1 MSYHQCEGV
10 HQTTGRRCLTNSSLL
25 VSVYRYNP
33 TLQIEIFS
41 KDIRCCGRHV
51 RPVCVREINEG
62 KTIRLFKR
70 TKEGDFEFYEPHG
83 LENIKN
89 LPPQQVRPII
99 NIVARAPAPPVVHQP
114 PPVVVID
121 DDEVEAP
128 VIQPPPPPVVDVA
141 VVLPDVLTEGKHACC
156 ICFDDT
162 EDVFCTSHRHVM
174 CSECFSGHV
183 QAESNHIDF
192 RGTVKCPLHRLNECD
207 CEGFSVSFVA
217 KHASDEAF
225 TEFDRKRYE
234 IKEKSLITKIEA
246 DLKQKMVLQ
255 SRETA
260 VEKDLRHVRENILT
274 LKCPKCFHA
283 YSPSFDGCLALLC
296 PSCTQSFCAKCHMQC
311 KDIRLCHA
319 HVATCTMN
327 KSPDG
332 LFHNPTTIR
341 NIQNEMRKQKLQYFL
356 AGKPH
361 KKDLLDAL
369 EKDFLDL
376 GLKHTNF

>member
-1 MSYHQCEGV
+1 MLRV
-10 HQTTGRRCLTNSSLL
+10 
-25 VSVYRYNP
+25 
-33 TLQIEIFS
+33 EIFS
-41 KDIRCCGRHV
+41 KDIKCCGRHV

-89 LPPQQVRPII
+89 LPPMQARPII
-99 NIVARAPAPPVVHQP
+99 NNVARAPAPAPPVVHQP
-114 PPVVVID
+114 PP
-121 DDEVEAP
+121 P
-128 VIQPPPPPVVDVA
+128 PPPPPPVVEVA
-141 VVLPDVLTEGKHACC
+141 VASPDVLTEGKHACS

-192 RGTVKCPLHRLNECD
+192 RGTVKCPLHRLNQCD

-246 DLKQKMVLQ
+246 DLKQKMTLQ
-255 SRETA
+255 SSETA

-274 LKCPKCFHA
+274 LKCPKCNHA
-283 YSPSFDGCLALLC
+283 YFPSFDGCMSLRC
-296 PSCTQSFCAKCHMQC
+296 PNCSQFFCAKCHMQC
-311 KDIRLCHA
+311 SDSRTCHA
-319 HVATCTMN
+319 HVGQCKLN
-327 KSPDG
+327 KSPMG
-332 LFHNPTTIR
+332 MFHNPTIIR
-341 NIQNEMRKQKLQYFL
+341 NIQNEMRKQKLRYFL
-356 AGKPH
+356 IGKPH
-361 KKDLLDAL
+361 KKDLINAL
-369 EKDFLDL
+369 KKDFLDL